1 MDSINHSA
9 VYLDTKDLASRLH
22 KSAWWVYTNYKTLGI
37 PYFKAGREILFP
49 LAGVED
55 WERRQFP

>member
-1 MDSINHSA
+1 M
-9 VYLDTKDLASRLH
+9 YLDTKDLASRLH
-22 KSAWWVYTNYKTLGI
+22 KSAWWVYTNYKPLGI

-49 LAGVED
+49 LTGVEE

>member
-1 MDSINHSA
+1 MIDHSNQH
-9 VYLDTKDLASRLH
+9 LGTQQLAQRLH
-22 KSAWWVYTNYKTLGI
+22 KSNWWVYTNYKDLGI

-49 LAGVED
+49 LSGVED